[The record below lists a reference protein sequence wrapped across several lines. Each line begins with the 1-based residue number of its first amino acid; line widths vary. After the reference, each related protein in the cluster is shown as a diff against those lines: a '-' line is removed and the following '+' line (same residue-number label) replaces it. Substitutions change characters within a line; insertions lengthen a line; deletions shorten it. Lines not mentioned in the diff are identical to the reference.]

1 MKRTTIIITSL
12 VTFKF
17 LIQILGNRNY
27 GFHRDELLH
36 LSVAEH
42 LDWGFMEFPP
52 FIAVLGKLSGWLF
65 DYSLVGTRLF
75 SSLAGC
81 LILVL
86 CFQMAKSLS
95 GKTFAILLAG
105 ISCLSFWPFYRNH
118 TLFQPVAFDQLFWTL
133 GFYYLIRFVNTKQ
146 GKYLLFTGLVLG
158 LGLQTKYTILVWA
171 LAVFVGLIFY
181 EKGRLFKNRWLYL
194 AGLLALLLFLP
205 NLLWQYENNFPLI
218 RHLQALGAQE
228 GSSPD
233 FGIAQL
239 GYPLTLVVGLLG
251 VYFLNKQGKYRF
263 LGIASI
269 IIFSTMWMLGAKPY
283 YLFSLYP
290 LLFAAGAVQIE
301 ALLLG
306 KHMAWR
312 ILIGALLLGLALPQ
326 IPDMTPVLPIET
338 YTKYAGLEEEA
349 GRVELTGDYADMFG
363 WEEQVKLV
371 DSIYQ
376 SLSPAERSQCVI
388 WAENYGEAGALQ
400 ILGKAYGL
408 PQPISRHGSFW
419 LWGYD
424 NPDATV
430 WISLGNEQPAVEY
443 AFEETELVKVIYHK
457 YAIGEENGIPV
468 YICRRPQVDIPQ
480 WWADF
485 EPYVF
490 D

>member
-1 MKRTTIIITSL
+1 
-12 VTFKF
+12 
-17 LIQILGNRNY
+17 
-27 GFHRDELLH
+27 
-36 LSVAEH
+36 
-42 LDWGFMEFPP
+42 MEFPP